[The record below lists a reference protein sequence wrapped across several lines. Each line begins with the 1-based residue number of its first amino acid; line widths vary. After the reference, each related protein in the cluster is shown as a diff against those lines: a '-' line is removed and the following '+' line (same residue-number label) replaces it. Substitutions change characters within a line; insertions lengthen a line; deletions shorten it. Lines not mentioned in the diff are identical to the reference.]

1 LEADFREALMDLQ
14 IRPGE
19 SGDLNR
25 LVEIYNY
32 YVTETHVTFDTEA
45 FVVGSRTQW
54 FTQFAETGPYRL
66 LVAESGGEV
75 LGYATSTVFKPRPAY
90 NTSVEST
97 VYLDS
102 SHLNEGLGTRL
113 YAKLI
118 DELIDEK
125 AVHRAYGGVAL
136 PNPGSVALHEKLGFV
151 RVGSYHE
158 VGFKFGKFWNVDWFE
173 RDVSSS

>member
-1 LEADFREALMDLQ
+1 MDLQ

-19 SGDLNR
+19 AGDLNR

-32 YVTETHVTFDTEA
+32 YVTETHITFDTDA
-45 FVVGSRTQW
+45 FAVGARTQW

-66 LVAESGGEV
+66 LVAEADDDI
-75 LGYATSTVFKPRPAY
+75 LGYATSTVFKPRAAY

-97 VYLDS
+97 VYMDNSHQGKGVGTQLYSQLINELLREDS
-102 SHLNEGLGTRL
+102 
-113 YAKLI
+113 
-118 DELIDEK
+118 
-125 AVHRAYGGVAL
+125 VHRAYGGVAL
-136 PNPGSVALHEKLGFV
+136 PNSDSVALHEKLGFK

-173 RDVSSS
+173 KDVSTS